1 MTYSIT
7 GLCES
12 KATLRKEAFE
22 LNAKKK
28 TFLNSLK
35 ASNETLNRLDMY
47 LKGISKSKANDSEL
61 GCFGAFCNDEVS
73 ESSKGLGRK
82 KQTEIRE
89 DSLASR
95 KDDFESSILCLFN
108 DYKDG
113 SSLNL

>member
-1 MTYSIT
+1 MI
-7 GLCES
+7 LH
-12 KATLRKEAFE
+12 KEALE

-28 TFLNSLK
+28 SFLNSLK

-47 LKGISKSKANDSEL
+47 LIGISKERTNDSEL
-61 GCFGAFCNDEVS
+61 GCIETFCGNEVS
-73 ESSKGLGRK
+73 EPSKSHSRYE
-82 KQTEIRE
+82 QVEISE

-113 SSLNL
+113 S